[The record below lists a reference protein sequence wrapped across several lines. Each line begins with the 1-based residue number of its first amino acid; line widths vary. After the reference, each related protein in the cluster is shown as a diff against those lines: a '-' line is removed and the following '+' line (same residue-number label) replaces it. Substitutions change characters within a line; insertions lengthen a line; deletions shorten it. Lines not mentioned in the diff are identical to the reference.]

1 MKRMNDFFSLFK
13 RVKGSNKSTTV
24 HVSSQIRIEPAKECT
39 ESKVQGGVGNEN
51 ETVAKNETANP
62 GKAQIYNLII
72 VDESGSMSHL
82 REATM
87 SGVNETINTI
97 RSAQTEFAATQE
109 HLLTLVTFD
118 SSSHRPDVRTII
130 DTMPIQDVAE
140 FSDYRPNG
148 CTPLYDALGLSVT
161 ALHNKIKD
169 NKEATAVVTVLTDG
183 LENSS
188 VEWNAVTLRALIE
201 KLKNEGWSFSY
212 MGSAHNVKEVTDLLS
227 IENVV
232 EFSHDKCGAKN
243 TWDRESASRREY
255 YMKMNAVYEKGG
267 FASDEERRNLKC
279 QFAKEYY
286 GNRVTPANIEQL
298 EFNEV
303 FVFGSNANGFHNGG
317 AAAYAMQ
324 RFGAQMGQGEGLQG
338 HSYAIPTTNGM
349 LLIAEAVDRF
359 TLFAR
364 LHPELRFLV
373 TNIGCGIAGYSPR
386 DIAPLFSGCVSL
398 ENVALPHEF
407 WEVLGLKML

>member
-62 GKAQIYNLII
+62 GKAQIHNLII

-148 CTPLYDALGLSVT
+148 CWSKRFSNRTYCTKRKSCPQPPLREIGHPPFT
-161 ALHNKIKD
+161 R
-169 NKEATAVVTVLTDG
+169 
-183 LENSS
+183 
-188 VEWNAVTLRALIE
+188 RAYKRI
-201 KLKNEGWSFSY
+201 
-212 MGSAHNVKEVTDLLS
+212 
-227 IENVV
+227 
-232 EFSHDKCGAKN
+232 
-243 TWDRESASRREY
+243 REIPVACRLQ
-255 YMKMNAVYEKGG
+255 
-267 FASDEERRNLKC
+267 ERC
-279 QFAKEYY
+279 
-286 GNRVTPANIEQL
+286 
-298 EFNEV
+298 
-303 FVFGSNANGFHNGG
+303 
-317 AAAYAMQ
+317 
-324 RFGAQMGQGEGLQG
+324 
-338 HSYAIPTTNGM
+338 
-349 LLIAEAVDRF
+349 
-359 TLFAR
+359 
-364 LHPELRFLV
+364 
-373 TNIGCGIAGYSPR
+373 
-386 DIAPLFSGCVSL
+386 
-398 ENVALPHEF
+398 
-407 WEVLGLKML
+407 